1 MATKGEDHTYLL
13 KCSICLDTFQ
23 VPRYLPCLHTF
34 CESCITTFVSSSIE
48 SESTKNNFK
57 CPICRRIVTLG
68 DLKNNIKTWAKSL
81 PLNNFIVS
89 MVDKQAMT
97 TSEKLCDPCQFNAE
111 SVKAVSWCSTC
122 EEGLCMSCDKCHR
135 SFKMTA
141 CHVILPLEE
150 MNSDNISLGIR
161 GINYCSEH
169 SGKIIE
175 VYCVDHSRPCCT
187 LCATLSHRKCE
198 SVLSIDTA
206 AAGIKQSTK
215 AVDLSSELQQK
226 SKHIDEMIENRKEN
240 IGVIDKKTA
249 DILANIDDVKDVV
262 IKHLNEVADKM
273 KEKVTSSKKNTVI
286 TLSDEVT
293 ELSSIKCTVDNWKV
307 ILDTCV
313 QHGSEQQCLVEM
325 DRITRKNYDLDKE
338 MKEAIL
344 QPRNPL
350 VTFETNKFLC
360 EFQANVV
367 SFGDLALDSYLK
379 TNGILGKVN
388 FVSGSIKILK
398 TIEIEINK
406 TGRRRITGIFVPNFL
421 ILTDSINRQVIKYN
435 ENYVYLSSLSLP
447 KELSDIT
454 SMEQDTVAVASFGSN
469 DIYLININTM
479 TLTKTIKVSTTLHGL
494 QYVEGEFISAY
505 NGTLAW
511 LSATGLQLR
520 ESKNHTHAWFVRSL
534 DKNSYICGDGI
545 HAISHTKDERKQFT
559 YSSPTLAYPRGI
571 DVDVEGNVYIVGHA
585 SNNIHQITSEGK
597 HIRTIS
603 TTDFGI
609 WEPWVLRFKPKS
621 TVFLLTS
628 CITGKAVICK
638 ID

>member
-1 MATKGEDHTYLL
+1 MATKGEDHTNLL

-23 VPRYLPCLHTF
+23 VPKYLPCLHTF
-34 CESCITTFVSSSIE
+34 CESCITTFVSSSVE
-48 SESTKNNFK
+48 SESAKKNFK

-68 DLKNNIKTWAKSL
+68 DIENSIEGWVKSL
-81 PLNNFIVS
+81 PLNNLIVS

-97 TSEKLCDPCQFNAE
+97 QSEKLCDPCQFNPE
-111 SVKAVSWCSTC
+111 IVKAVSWCSTC
-122 EEGLCMSCDKCHR
+122 EERLCKSCDKCHR
-135 SFKMTA
+135 SFTMTSS
-141 CHVILPLEE
+141 HVLVPLEE
-150 MNSDNISLGIR
+150 MNSDKMSLGIR

-169 SGKIIE
+169 NGKIIE

-198 SVLSIDTA
+198 SVISIDTA

-215 AVDLSSELQQK
+215 ALSNELQQK

-240 IGVIDKKTA
+240 IGVIEKKTG

-273 KEKVTSSKKNTVI
+273 KEKVTSSKKNTII

-325 DRITRKNYDLDKE
+325 DRITRKNFDLNKE

-344 QPRNPL
+344 QPKRSL
-350 VTFETNKFLC
+350 VTFEPNKCLS
-360 EFQANVV
+360 EFQTNVDF
-367 SFGDLALDSYLK
+367 FGDLTLDS
-379 TNGILGKVN
+379 VN
-388 FVSGSIKILK
+388 FLSGSIKILK
-398 TIEIEINK
+398 TIEIDTEK
-406 TGRRRITGIFVPNFL
+406 SEARRVNGIFVPNFL
-421 ILTDSINRQVIKYN
+421 IITDLINRQVNKYN

-454 SMEQDTVAVASFGSN
+454 SMGQDTVAVASLQSDG
-469 DIYLININTM
+469 IYLINIKTM
-479 TLTKTIKVSTTLHGL
+479 TLTKTINVSSNIYGL
-494 QYVEGEFISAY
+494 QYVEGEFITAFC
-505 NGTLAW
+505 GTLRWLSTEGLRLRDSENHREAW
-511 LSATGLQLR
+511 L
-520 ESKNHTHAWFVRSL
+520 VRSL
-534 DKNSYICGDGI
+534 GKNSYICADGKN
-545 HAISHTKDERKQFT
+545 AVSYTKDERKQFT
-559 YSSPTLAYPRGI
+559 YSSPTLSNPRGI
-571 DVDVEGNVYIVGHA
+571 DVDVDGNIYIVGYK
-585 SNNIHQITSEGK
+585 SDNIHQITSEGK
-597 HIRTIS
+597 HVRTIS

-609 WEPWVLRFKPKS
+609 SEPWVLRFKPNS
-621 TVFLLTS
+621 AVFLLTS
-628 CITGKAVICK
+628 FNTGKAVICK

>member
-1 MATKGEDHTYLL
+1 
-13 KCSICLDTFQ
+13 
-23 VPRYLPCLHTF
+23 
-34 CESCITTFVSSSIE
+34 
-48 SESTKNNFK
+48 
-57 CPICRRIVTLG
+57 
-68 DLKNNIKTWAKSL
+68 
-81 PLNNFIVS
+81 
-89 MVDKQAMT
+89 MVDKQAMIQ
-97 TSEKLCDPCQFNAE
+97 SEKLCDPCQFNTE

-122 EEGLCMSCDKCHR
+122 EEGLCKSCEKCHR
-135 SFKMTA
+135 SFKMTSSY
-141 CHVILPLEE
+141 VIVPLEE
-150 MNSDNISLGIR
+150 MNSDNMPLGIR

-215 AVDLSSELQQK
+215 AVDLSNELQQK

-240 IGVIDKKTA
+240 IGAIDKKTGE
-249 DILANIDDVKDVV
+249 ILANIDDIKDVV

-273 KEKVTSSKKNTVI
+273 KEKVSSSKKNTVI

-293 ELSSIKCTVDNWKV
+293 ELSSIKCTVDNWNG

-325 DRITRKNYDLDKE
+325 DRIIQKNFDLNKE

-344 QPRNPL
+344 QPRKSL
-350 VTFETNKFLC
+350 VTFEPNKFLS
-360 EFQANVV
+360 EFQANVE
-367 SFGDLALDSYLK
+367 SFGDLTLDSFLK

-388 FVSGSIKILK
+388 FVFGSIKIIK
-398 TIEIEINK
+398 TIEIDINK
-406 TGRRRITGIFVPNFL
+406 TGKRRINGIFVPNFL
-421 ILTDSINRQVIKYN
+421 IIIDSVNRQVIKYN

-454 SMEQDTVAVASFGSN
+454 NMEQDIVAVASRHSN
-469 DIYLININTM
+469 EMYIIDIKKM
-479 TLTKTIKVSTTLHGL
+479 TLTKTIMLSTTIYGL
-494 QYVEGEFISAY
+494 QYVDGEFITAN
-505 NGTLAW
+505 NGILTW
-511 LSATGLQLR
+511 LSAKGLRLG
-520 ESKNHTHAWFVRSL
+520 ESKASVGALFVRCFS
-534 DKNSYICGDGI
+534 KHSYICRDGK
-545 HAISHTKDERKQFT
+545 HVISHTKDERKQFI
-559 YSSPTLAYPRGI
+559 YSSPALRCPRGI
-571 DVDVEGNVYIVGHA
+571 DVDVEGNIYIVGYK

-603 TTDFGI
+603 TTDFGMSQ
-609 WEPWVLRFKPKS
+609 PWNLRFKPRS
-621 TVFLLTS
+621 AVFLLTS
-628 CITGKAVICK
+628 YRTGKVLICK

>member
-1 MATKGEDHTYLL
+1 
-13 KCSICLDTFQ
+13 
-23 VPRYLPCLHTF
+23 
-34 CESCITTFVSSSIE
+34 
-48 SESTKNNFK
+48 
-57 CPICRRIVTLG
+57 VTLG
-68 DLKNNIKTWAKSL
+68 DLKNNIKTWAKHL

-89 MVDKQAMT
+89 MVAKQAMT
-97 TSEKLCDPCQFNAE
+97 TSEKLCDPCQFNTE

-122 EEGLCMSCDKCHR
+122 EEGLCKSCDKCHR
-135 SFKMTA
+135 SFKVSSN
-141 CHVILPLEE
+141 HVIVPLEE
-150 MNSDNISLGIR
+150 INSDKMSQGFR

-169 SGKIIE
+169 NGKIIE

-198 SVLSIDTA
+198 TVISIDTA

-215 AVDLSSELQQK
+215 AVDLSNELQQK

-249 DILANIDDVKDVV
+249 DILANIDDVKDDV

-273 KEKVTSSKKNTVI
+273 KEKVTFSKKNTVI

-293 ELSSIKCTVDNWKV
+293 ELSSIKCTVDNWNV
-307 ILDTCV
+307 ILNTCV

-325 DRITRKNYDLDKE
+325 DRITRKNFDLNKE

-344 QPRNPL
+344 QPRNSL
-350 VTFETNKFLC
+350 VTFEPNKFLC
-360 EFQANVV
+360 EFQANVE
-367 SFGDLALDSYLK
+367 SFGDLTLDSYLN

-398 TIEIEINK
+398 TIEIEINQ
-406 TGRRRITGIFVPNFL
+406 TGTRRITGIFVPNF
-421 ILTDSINRQVIKYN
+421 ILFTDSINRQVIKYN

-447 KELSDIT
+447 KELGDIT
-454 SMEQDTVAVASFGSN
+454 SMDEESVAVASLSSD
-469 DIYLININTM
+469 DIYLINIKTM
-479 TLTKTIKVSTTLHGL
+479 TLTKTIKVSTTIYGL
-494 QYVEGEFISAY
+494 QYVDGEFVVAH
-505 NGTLAW
+505 NGTLTW
-511 LSATGLQLR
+511 FSATGLQLR
-520 ESKNHTHAWFVRSL
+520 DSKTHTDACFVRSFS
-534 DKNSYICGDGI
+534 KSSYICADGYT
-545 HAISHTKDERKQFT
+545 AVSHTKDERKQFT
-559 YSSPTLAYPRGI
+559 YSSPKLRWSRGI
-571 DVDVEGNVYIVGHA
+571 DVDVEGNVYIVGHC

-609 WEPWVLRFKPKS
+609 WSPWVLRFKPKS
-621 TVFLLTS
+621 AVFLLTS
-628 CITGKAVICK
+628 CTTGKAVICK

>member
-1 MATKGEDHTYLL
+1 
-13 KCSICLDTFQ
+13 
-23 VPRYLPCLHTF
+23 V
-34 CESCITTFVSSSIE
+34 
-48 SESTKNNFK
+48 
-57 CPICRRIVTLG
+57 
-68 DLKNNIKTWAKSL
+68 
-81 PLNNFIVS
+81 
-89 MVDKQAMT
+89 VDKQAMT
-97 TSEKLCDPCQFNAE
+97 TSEKLCDPCQFNTE
-111 SVKAVSWCSTC
+111 SVKAISWCSTC
-122 EEGLCMSCDKCHR
+122 EEGLCKSCDKYHR
-135 SFKMTA
+135 SFKITLS
-141 CHVILPLEE
+141 HVIVPLEE
-150 MNSDNISLGIR
+150 MNSDKISLGIR

-169 SGKIIE
+169 NGKIIE
-175 VYCVDHSRPCCT
+175 VYCVDHSRPCCA
-187 LCATLSHRKCE
+187 LCGTFSHRKCE
-198 SVLSIDTA
+198 NVISIDTA
-206 AAGIKQSTK
+206 VVGIKQSTK
-215 AVDLSSELQQK
+215 AVDLSNELQQK

-240 IGVIDKKTA
+240 IGVIDKKTG
-249 DILANIDDVKDVV
+249 DILANIDEVKDAV

-325 DRITRKNYDLDKE
+325 DRITRKNFDLDKE

-360 EFQANVV
+360 EFQANVE
-367 SFGDLALDSYLK
+367 SFGDLTLDSYLN

-398 TIEIEINK
+398 TIEIDINK
-406 TGRRRITGIFVPNFL
+406 AGTRRINGIFVLNVL

-435 ENYVYLSSLSLP
+435 ENYVYMSSLSLP
-447 KELSDIT
+447 KQVADIT
-454 SMEQDTVAVASFGSN
+454 SMGQDVVAVASLSSD
-469 DIYLININTM
+469 DIYLINIKTM

-494 QYVEGEFISAY
+494 QYVEGEFIAVN
-505 NGTLAW
+505 NGTLTW
-511 LSATGLQLR
+511 LSAEGLQLR
-520 ESKNHTHAWFVRSL
+520 ESKNHTNPWFVRSL
-534 DKNSYICGDGI
+534 DKNSHICGDGI

-559 YSSPTLAYPRGI
+559 YSSPTLSNPRGI
-571 DVDVEGNVYIVGHA
+571 DVDVEGNVYIVGYG

-603 TTDFGI
+603 TTNFGI
-609 WEPWVLRFKPKS
+609 SSPWALRFKPKS
-621 TVFLLTS
+621 AVFLLTS
-628 CITGKAVICK
+628 YETGKAVICK